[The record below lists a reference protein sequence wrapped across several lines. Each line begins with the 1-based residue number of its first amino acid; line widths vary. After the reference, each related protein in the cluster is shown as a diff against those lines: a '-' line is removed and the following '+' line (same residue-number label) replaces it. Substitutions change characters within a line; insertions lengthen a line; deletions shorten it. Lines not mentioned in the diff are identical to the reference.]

1 MAECTFGQ
9 FDPAGQASLR
19 HGQLHRHSPAL
30 PQSSNRK
37 PRGKATPGQIMVET
51 FAIKGFCY
59 VMLPLQSTNKQKKL
73 DRETIVIKCFKL
85 SGDFTLLYIQ
95 VCCTDFS
102 QYLPRYL
109 LFHLFNSSR
118 LIVSLEDYLGC
129 RLFLCNPWVSNN
141 GTSNSPI
148 PPPQVSVYLDF

>member
-9 FDPAGQASLR
+9 FDPAGKTSLR

-73 DRETIVIKCFKL
+73 DRETIVIKYFKL
-85 SGDFTLLYIQ
+85 SGDLTLLYIQ

>member
-1 MAECTFGQ
+1 
-9 FDPAGQASLR
+9 
-19 HGQLHRHSPAL
+19 
-30 PQSSNRK
+30 
-37 PRGKATPGQIMVET
+37 MVET

-95 VCCTDFS
+95 EAD
-102 QYLPRYL
+102 R
-109 LFHLFNSSR
+109 
-118 LIVSLEDYLGC
+118 VS

-148 PPPQVSVYLDF
+148 PPPQAEKAVESFKYMLMAEESGSMSSVRDKAYKPPDRIA